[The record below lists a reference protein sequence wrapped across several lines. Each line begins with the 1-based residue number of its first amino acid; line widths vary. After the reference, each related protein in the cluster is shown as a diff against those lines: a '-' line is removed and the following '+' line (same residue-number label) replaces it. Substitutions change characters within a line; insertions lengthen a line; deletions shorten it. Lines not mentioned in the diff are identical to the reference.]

1 MAKKGLWY
9 YMNKRRKEG
18 KPKRKPGEKGYP
30 GPGAFDRAK
39 SEDAKDNLL
48 GTPELTNKY
57 KKDTPG
63 QENINVPIKVGDT
76 VEVRRGSSFRM
87 RDAKI
92 ENIQIACTD
101 DYDASVMQ
109 VDLNKIPDG
118 TITYEDV
125 TFENAEGNMHWAR
138 FNQIQK

>member
-1 MAKKGLWY
+1 M
-9 YMNKRRKEG
+9 
-18 KPKRKPGEKGYP
+18 
-30 GPGAFDRAK
+30 
-39 SEDAKDNLL
+39 
-48 GTPELTNKY
+48 
-57 KKDTPG
+57 
-63 QENINVPIKVGDT
+63 IIKVGDT

-92 ENIQIACTD
+92 ENIQVACTD
-101 DYDASVMQ
+101 DYNASVMQ

>member
-1 MAKKGLWY
+1 M
-9 YMNKRRKEG
+9 
-18 KPKRKPGEKGYP
+18 
-30 GPGAFDRAK
+30 
-39 SEDAKDNLL
+39 
-48 GTPELTNKY
+48 
-57 KKDTPG
+57 
-63 QENINVPIKVGDT
+63 IIKVGDT

-118 TITYEDV
+118 TIT
-125 TFENAEGNMHWAR
+125 
-138 FNQIQK
+138 

>member
-1 MAKKGLWY
+1 M
-9 YMNKRRKEG
+9 
-18 KPKRKPGEKGYP
+18 
-30 GPGAFDRAK
+30 
-39 SEDAKDNLL
+39 
-48 GTPELTNKY
+48 
-57 KKDTPG
+57 
-63 QENINVPIKVGDT
+63 IIKVGDT

-92 ENIQIACTD
+92 ENIQVACTD
-101 DYDASVMQ
+101 DYNVSVMQ